1 LSYPDLLENRY
12 PPKRRERRRVNVHIP
27 VEVAIESA
35 IYRGQIASNSL

>member
-1 LSYPDLLENRY
+1 MD
-12 PPKRRERRRVNVHIP
+12 VHIP